1 MQLGELWRAES
12 RLLEDSTGGNTS
24 LYQQRVNLLFGMAH
38 PTRYVPN

>member
-1 MQLGELWRAES
+1 VQLGELWRAEA
-12 RLLEDSTGGNTS
+12 DFWKTAQAGNTS